1 MKKYLNRV
9 FIEGLTGMAH
19 GLFSTLIVGTILVQ
33 LAKLIPNPYGSY
45 VAVIGQIA
53 MALTGAGI
61 GIGLA
66 GKLGASTFVTLG
78 SAVSGLVAAHAQSI
92 IAGTF
97 SVGKGVLFIGPGE
110 PLGAFVASLV
120 AVEFGIF
127 ISGRTK
133 LDLLLTPAL
142 SMLVGSFTGFLIGP
156 PISKLLLLIGNAIEY
171 GTSYQPFIM
180 GIIVSVIMGMVLTL
194 PISSAALGI
203 VLGLSGIAA
212 GAATVGCCCQMV
224 GFAVAS
230 FRDNGVSGLITQ
242 GIGTSMVQVPNILR
256 KPIFWLPPIFASA
269 ILGPVSTIALKMT
282 NLPAGSGMGT
292 SGLVGQIMTFKSM
305 AGSISTST
313 IWLYVAILHF
323 IAPAVLTLIFS
334 EAFYR
339 LGWIKRGDMKI

>member
-1 MKKYLNRV
+1 MKKHLNRV

-97 SVGKGVLFIGPGE
+97 TVGKGVLFIGPGE

-242 GIGTSMVQVPNILR
+242 GMGTSMV
-256 KPIFWLPPIFASA
+256 
-269 ILGPVSTIALKMT
+269 GPVSTIALKMT